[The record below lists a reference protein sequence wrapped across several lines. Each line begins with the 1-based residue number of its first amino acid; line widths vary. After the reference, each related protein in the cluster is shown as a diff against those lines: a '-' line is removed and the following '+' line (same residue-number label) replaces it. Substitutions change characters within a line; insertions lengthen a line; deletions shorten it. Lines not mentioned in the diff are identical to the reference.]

1 MNRGYFRIL
10 TTGLLVLAALLVISR
25 ADRAEA
31 AARYR
36 TPPNLFYN
44 YYVPPV
50 GHPGVGAQLYVSP
63 RPTPPMVG
71 HTYVTYEAL
80 MPHEFLWKHHRV
92 YWRYHPDGKRTR
104 VQVCWE

>member
-10 TTGLLVLAALLVISR
+10 TTGLLVLAALLLISR

-50 GHPGVGAQLYVSP
+50 GYPGVGAQLYVSP

-80 MPHEFLWKHHRV
+80 MPHEFLWKHHRT
-92 YWRYHPDGKRTR
+92 YWRHHSDGKCTR
-104 VQVCWE
+104 VHVCWQ